1 MDLKND
7 NDRVTIGH
15 RDEAADD
22 RIAEEF
28 RKEFMDAIIMRNH
41 RRAASASQA
50 ANKKKIKLDDK
61 PRGPKLGGS
70 RSARAAM
77 RAREHKGINEKG

>member
-1 MDLKND
+1 MDLYND
-7 NDRVTIGH
+7 NEGMNGTNG
-15 RDEAADD
+15 DEAADD

-28 RKEFMDAIIMRNH
+28 RKEFMDAIISRNY
-41 RRAASASQA
+41 RRNASSNQA
-50 ANKKKIKLDDK
+50 ANKKKIKADDK

-77 RAREHKGINEKG
+77 RAREKKK